1 MYIHKAVLVAAVA
14 VSLLLAGW
22 AGALATGRNPLPV
35 PDRHYQAFTA
45 ASAEA
50 MHALVDV
57 FAQHGRPPRFRY
69 DSEAVE
75 RAILW
80 DGTIINVTEPA
91 LSERLGHP
99 GSVAG
104 FVVAD
109 PVASARDAVRVLRSR
124 GFRAEEIEEPEPGS
138 PIAFVT
144 TDALTSAVL
153 AFRPHVLRLRVQTE
167 PWD

>member
-1 MYIHKAVLVAAVA
+1 
-14 VSLLLAGW
+14 
-22 AGALATGRNPLPV
+22 
-35 PDRHYQAFTA
+35 
-45 ASAEA
+45 
-50 MHALVDV
+50 
-57 FAQHGRPPRFRY
+57 
-69 DSEAVE
+69 
-75 RAILW
+75 
-80 DGTIINVTEPA
+80 
-91 LSERLGHP
+91 
-99 GSVAG
+99 VAG

-109 PVASARDAVRVLRSR
+109 PVASAREAVRVLRSR